1 MKKVLFILQEYTQ
14 GGITKCLE
22 NMLGFIKQTDLD
34 IYVYSLYEDGGD
46 YYKRVFSDRI
56 VAKSKLYYYLHDN
69 KYTRKLMGAYNK
81 MTHRFNFGFLY
92 RHEATYLQNK
102 YHFDVVV
109 AYHEGMTVEFA
120 SYFSDAKKVTWFH
133 CDPKILGRSMLED
146 YSQYYNQMNIVV
158 GVSNV
163 VKTSFLEL
171 MPHFKGEVQVIH
183 NLLDTDMIKD
193 KSKEHISDF
202 PKHKGVAFNIISIGR
217 STKVKQFEK
226 IPEIMHRIIEQGTHH
241 VYWYIIASGNECNQE
256 IVQAIED
263 NGMKNHVILLGEKD
277 NPYPYIK
284 HSDLL
289 VSTSYSE
296 AYPTVINE
304 AQVLGVPVMANNYP
318 SAEEIIFQGCG
329 IVCPLDDMAI
339 SIIKMAKDSD
349 EYYSKMKKQVSE
361 FHYENDEILQKI
373 NQLFV

>member
-1 MKKVLFILQEYTQ
+1 MKKVLFVLQEYTQ

-22 NMLGFIKQTDLD
+22 NMLGFIPQTDLD

-56 VAKSKLYYYLHDN
+56 VSKSKLYYYLHDN

-202 PKHKGVAFNIISIGR
+202 PKHKDVAFNIISIGR

-226 IPEIMHRIIEQGTHH
+226 IPEIMHRIIEQGIHH
-241 VYWYIIASGNECNQE
+241 VYWHIIASGNECNQE

-318 SAEEIIFQGCG
+318 SAKEIISTGCG
-329 IVCPLDDMAI
+329 IVCSLDDMAI

>member
-1 MKKVLFILQEYTQ
+1 
-14 GGITKCLE
+14 
-22 NMLGFIKQTDLD
+22 MLGFIPQTDLD

-56 VAKSKLYYYLHDN
+56 VSKSKLYYYLHDN

-92 RHEATYLQNK
+92 RHEAAYLQNK

-146 YSQYYNQMNIVV
+146 YCQYYNQMNIVV

-202 PKHKGVAFNIISIGR
+202 PKHKDAAFNIISIGR

-256 IVQAIED
+256 IVQAIEN

-318 SAEEIIFQGCG
+318 SAKEIISQGCG